1 MAAECDFVD
10 KYARI
15 DLHAYF
21 LLPESGSWNRFYRVL
36 IKYKRKI
43 SACCKK
49 IKCKAARKCEKESK
63 MSEQQKYSN
72 VTKDYLCRFYEILS
86 DMIKGMTEAEL
97 TCSISHNFIVQMIPH
112 HMAAIKMSENIL
124 KYTTWIEVQEI
135 AENIIVSQTKSIEN
149 MEKALAKCSELKNS
163 ENDLCLYGHN
173 FDMITNTMFTEMH
186 DAPAVN
192 NVNADFMREMIP
204 HHQGAIRMSEN
215 ALRFEI
221 CSELIPILDAIIISQ
236 REGVREME
244 RLLSTMCSTACGE

>member
-10 KYARI
+10 KYACI

-21 LLPESGSWNRFYRVL
+21 LLPESGNWNRFDRVL

-43 SACCKK
+43 SACRKK
-49 IKCKAARKCEKESK
+49 IKCKEARKCEKESK

-72 VTKDYLCRFYEILS
+72 VTMDYLCRFYEILS

-97 TCSISHNFIVQMIPH
+97 TCSISHNFIVQ
-112 HMAAIKMSENIL
+112 
-124 KYTTWIEVQEI
+124 
-135 AENIIVSQTKSIEN
+135 
-149 MEKALAKCSELKNS
+149 
-163 ENDLCLYGHN
+163 
-173 FDMITNTMFTEMH
+173 
-186 DAPAVN
+186 
-192 NVNADFMREMIP
+192 MIP